1 MFINL
6 YIYLHTSYGPVYL
19 QKLLFFFSYDI
30 TDTCSLAR
38 PVATGQDNIKVIFLS
53 RSGKSYEMLLN
64 PLRET
69 LNILS
74 KPGQSK

>member
-1 MFINL
+1 MGQ
-6 YIYLHTSYGPVYL
+6 YIYKNYYFL
-19 QKLLFFFSYDI
+19 FSYDI

-74 KPGQSK
+74 KPGQSKVNSTSLG